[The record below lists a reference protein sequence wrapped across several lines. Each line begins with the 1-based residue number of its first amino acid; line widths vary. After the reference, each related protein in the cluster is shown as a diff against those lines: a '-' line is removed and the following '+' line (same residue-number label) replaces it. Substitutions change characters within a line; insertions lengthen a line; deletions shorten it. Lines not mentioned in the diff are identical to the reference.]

1 MMVTFQSRAAPEVM
15 MLRDQ
20 AEYLLGLIGRRLD
33 AQGVIMHDDLRGSIN
48 RLDSEISAVEQAER
62 SLDQRHYSTGGNRM
76 PSNELS
82 QRAWP
87 LLQMMREA
95 ERLQA
100 DIIWGL

>member
-1 MMVTFQSRAAPEVM
+1 MMVTFQSRAAPEVVL
-15 MLRDQ
+15 LRDQ

-33 AQGVIMHDDLRGSIN
+33 ARGAIVHDELHDAIT
-48 RLDSEISAVEQAER
+48 RLESEISSVEQAER
-62 SLDQRHYSTGGNRM
+62 SLDQLPHSGGGNRM
-76 PSNELS
+76 PLNELS

-95 ERLQA
+95 ERLNA